1 MRLEFRAANNC
12 EWIILVN
19 AGRVIEQWP
28 VTLENLKAFTTKPAN
43 WEWISYNPQ
52 YYGTPEKYGELISTK
67 VENNIEF
74 HNPEKY
80 AECLKFYG
88 L

>member
-1 MRLEFRAANNC
+1 MRLEIRSGSAF

-19 AGRVIEQWP
+19 AGKVIEQWA
-28 VTLENLKAFTTKPAN
+28 VTKENLKAFITQPAN
-43 WEWISYNPQ
+43 YEWVSYNPQ
-52 YYGTPEKYGELISTK
+52 YYGTPEKYGKLISTK

-80 AECLKFYG
+80 AELIKFYG